1 MLSCQFLCRPCLSVS
16 LCFPPSPP
24 ACASQ
29 LIVHTC
35 SPSHH
40 HSSRHTHLPTIY
52 FNQAQY
58 LNPGST
64 HHLRLIV
71 VSAFTV
77 TQAQSSRSPL
87 HSCVIYFSVPIPFF
101 VFSPCSHYFHPSVS
115 SQLAS
120 SSSPLL
126 AAPCST
132 LPPLF
137 ASPLL
142 APRPPASRAFL
153 ELLTYGGVISVQEAL
168 YGRADSVTCGEGKPQ
183 EQLANTE
190 CSLEGTM
197 DILKR
202 YVQGVYNHRIIYC
215 FFLIITC
222 ILNALIFCICFQ
234 LFLLFLP
241 DEGQVISVYGADY
254 RRRDQSTCTYKRPA
268 SESQKNDCSRPAST
282 VSDSCDGKNSCI
294 IKASNSV
301 FGGPCPGTFKYLEVA
316 YVCLS

>member
-1 MLSCQFLCRPCLSVS
+1 MSVCFAWFTKVLGPLALRLDVCRPSWDCHGVATETVTSCEVNTVHRLSCVSVS
-16 LCFPPSPP
+16 ALPLC
-24 ACASQ
+24 
-29 LIVHTC
+29 
-35 SPSHH
+35 
-40 HSSRHTHLPTIY
+40 
-52 FNQAQY
+52 
-58 LNPGST
+58 
-64 HHLRLIV
+64 
-71 VSAFTV
+71 VSLF
-77 TQAQSSRSPL
+77 SPL
-87 HSCVIYFSVPIPFF
+87 PSCLRQPAD
-101 VFSPCSHYFHPSVS
+101 CAHLHYFHPSVS

-153 ELLTYGGVISVQEAL
+153 ELLTCCLPVLPELPSCSLPQPVFALPASSALPRAPRLRLSVHNNGGVISVQEAL

-197 DILKR
+197 DILK
-202 YVQGVYNHRIIYC
+202 
-215 FFLIITC
+215 
-222 ILNALIFCICFQ
+222 
-234 LFLLFLP
+234 
-241 DEGQVISVYGADY
+241 
-254 RRRDQSTCTYKRPA
+254 
-268 SESQKNDCSRPAST
+268 
-282 VSDSCDGKNSCI
+282 SCDGKNSCI